1 VGLLQREIEAAG
13 ISTVAM
19 TVVREVMEG
28 IKPPRAV
35 HVRFPFGFTFGEPFA
50 TDQQLT
56 IAEDALAAMENIQEP
71 GTIVELPYR
80 WKREDYAA
88 IRRQR
93 QAQKA

>member
-1 VGLLQREIEAAG
+1 
-13 ISTVAM
+13 M

-35 HVRFPFGFTFGEPFA
+35 HVRFPFGFTFGEPLA

-56 IAEDALAAMENIQEP
+56 IAEDALAALESIQKP
-71 GTIVELPYR
+71 GTIIDLPYR

-88 IRRQR
+88 IRRER
-93 QAQKA
+93 EGKS